1 MSVTPG
7 TSFGLCTKKS
17 AYSDLNGEKKAL
29 YDAASQRFETVILID
44 PQNVLYFFE
53 RGAKRP
59 RVLYQGQDISGLNTL
74 LIRSTGGREASS
86 AMLAHAL
93 AFCGCNIVDPLER
106 FSVGYASKLL
116 TTISRFEQGVGS
128 NTYIAFGVQN
138 AEQLLRQLPI
148 SEENPIL
155 FKPAAGKKGEGVAT
169 FTNLDR
175 ALSFICQPDQDSSK
189 SEIPF
194 LFQTLEHFVSEYRA
208 MVMNGHILGIVQ
220 KIRAEGAVAA
230 NAAQGGM
237 FIKVEAPLVESFV
250 RQHVSHQG
258 LLGVDVAI
266 DDEGALH
273 IIETNRAPMWEAFE
287 DATGVQVGE
296 EIMKHICNYTT
307 TTQGTH

>member
-7 TSFGLCTKKS
+7 TSFGLCTKKN

-29 YDAASQRFETVILID
+29 YDAALQYFETVMLID
-44 PQNVLYFFE
+44 PQNILYFFE
-53 RGAKRP
+53 RGAKHP
-59 RVLYQGQDISGLNTL
+59 RVLYQGKDITGLDAL

-93 AFCGCNIVDPLER
+93 AFCGCNVIDPLER

-116 TTISRFEQGVGS
+116 TTIKRFERGVGS
-128 NTYIAFGVQN
+128 STYIAFGVQN

-155 FKPAAGKKGEGVAT
+155 FKPAAGKKGEGVT
-169 FTNLDR
+169 SFTNLEH
-175 ALSFICQPDQDSSK
+175 ALIFIRQPDQDFAK
-189 SEIPF
+189 PEMPF

-208 MVMNGHILGIVQ
+208 MVMNGHVLGIVQ

-250 RQHVSHQG
+250 GQHVSHQG

-266 DDEGALH
+266 DDEGAFH
-273 IIETNRAPMWEAFE
+273 IIEMNRAPMWEAFE
-287 DATGVQVGE
+287 EVTGVQVGKE
-296 EIMKHICNYTT
+296 VMKYIHTITKS
-307 TTQGTH
+307 